1 MKADMRSVTS
11 GISAR
16 NFDTARNSAY
26 LRLDYTNLQ
35 AYLEQ
40 LGAAGVLIKAIQSV
54 FGGEYGQKIH
64 RQSCLNFIL
73 FAKLTRGK
81 SRIVYFGANNAERYA
96 IAEGNEAI
104 AQRLRGDLIAAGGA
118 VLGGMSFTA
127 LKKGADGRYVLS
139 FGNTTRTHD
148 AVVLAIPATVIRAR
162 VRLDANL

>member
-96 IAEGNEAI
+96 VAEGNEAL
-104 AQRLRGDLIAAGGA
+104 AHGLRDSLVAAGG
-118 VLGGMSFTA
+118 VLRTGMSLAA
-127 LKKGADGRYVLS
+127 LSR
-139 FGNTTRTHD
+139 
-148 AVVLAIPATVIRAR
+148 
-162 VRLDANL
+162 